1 MASPLAS
8 IYSTADSFK
17 RKLLDVLT
25 DPTGSAQ
32 QIVGNAND
40 RAGVLNALTG
50 QLADQTMSSIKAGGS
65 VMPDTPE
72 SQRLTQMMADAYN
85 PVGMFIGPA
94 SRLWNKDMAFEAQKM
109 LKRGATPQE
118 VWQQTGTAKAPDGQM
133 RQEISDIGSEFQTT
147 EMMRGRAKTLRDQIA
162 ENKDRLAASNA
173 YPDLFPTALKA
184 AQKGLRQENKNMKGL
199 VDELQAPERFG
210 QRADLAFKHDRLYEA
225 YPELRNIK
233 VRQDRDQP
241 GFLGSMSKDGTEMD
255 VYKRALADGAD
266 QTRSTSLHEFQHG
279 VQELEDFGRGGSVGM
294 IKRIKQ
300 EADFKIQD
308 LNDQLK
314 KANYDA
320 GDFSKPAEFR
330 DEAAQR
336 YLDLLDE
343 RQKMVNLS
351 QMDAFDAYQALTG
364 EAEARLTQTRRN
376 LTDDQRRQYFPFEL
390 GDNQKNPYGLDVAPN
405 ALLNVNGQGIVD
417 LLK

>member
-1 MASPLAS
+1 
-8 IYSTADSFK
+8 
-17 RKLLDVLT
+17 
-25 DPTGSAQ
+25 
-32 QIVGNAND
+32 
-40 RAGVLNALTG
+40 
-50 QLADQTMSSIKAGGS
+50 
-65 VMPDTPE
+65 
-72 SQRLTQMMADAYN
+72 
-85 PVGMFIGPA
+85 
-94 SRLWNKDMAFEAQKM
+94 
-109 LKRGATPQE
+109 
-118 VWQQTGTAKAPDGQM
+118 
-133 RQEISDIGSEFQTT
+133 
-147 EMMRGRAKTLRDQIA
+147 
-162 ENKDRLAASNA
+162 
-173 YPDLFPTALKA
+173 
-184 AQKGLRQENKNMKGL
+184 
-199 VDELQAPERFG
+199 
-210 QRADLAFKHDRLYEA
+210 
-225 YPELRNIK
+225 
-233 VRQDRDQP
+233 
-241 GFLGSMSKDGTEMD
+241 
-255 VYKRALADGAD
+255 
-266 QTRSTSLHEFQHG
+266 
-279 VQELEDFGRGGSVGM
+279 M
-294 IKRIKQ
+294 IKRIQQ